1 MGSTFELISDSMDRV
16 KYLVCPKVVTMVTV
30 VSVTTLFSCIS
41 PNILLHTAA
50 NQSSLSGHVTRSSQ
64 WRADLS
70 SARLSSTKCLMLVA
84 G

>member
-1 MGSTFELISDSMDRV
+1 MDRV

-50 NQSSLSGHVTRSSQ
+50 NQSSLSGHAAANGELT
-64 WRADLS
+64 
-70 SARLSSTKCLMLVA
+70 
-84 G
+84 

>member
-1 MGSTFELISDSMDRV
+1 MDRV

-50 NQSSLSGHVTRSSQ
+50 NQSRAHYPVT
-64 WRADLS
+64 
-70 SARLSSTKCLMLVA
+70 
-84 G
+84 